1 MPLAFLSLS
10 LPTSVAWKVARMA
23 AILMTMILATL
34 SRWASGVLSVALI
47 PGTSQSRT
55 NIEDVVHLSQDF
67 DAMEYTF
74 IVLKSLLFRIIVT
87 AEPHFKLIESSAPC
101 RGRLHIRA
109 MEVRGITRV
118 RFSGEGWQVL
128 RILQTRSLEILFGK
142 QRPGSKQ
149 SVILHPS
156 SVTYAII
163 VCKAYLTCGL
173 GKKQTTKSFQGYGR
187 QRQGDSSQSRT
198 RENHLRK

>member
-87 AEPHFKLIESSAPC
+87 AEPHFKLIESSAAHK
-101 RGRLHIRA
+101 RN
-109 MEVRGITRV
+109 
-118 RFSGEGWQVL
+118 
-128 RILQTRSLEILFGK
+128 
-142 QRPGSKQ
+142 GS
-149 SVILHPS
+149 
-156 SVTYAII
+156 TWY
-163 VCKAYLTCGL
+163 
-173 GKKQTTKSFQGYGR
+173 
-187 QRQGDSSQSRT
+187 
-198 RENHLRK
+198 N